1 GVLGQQEVDL
11 VVAVGDGGVAAVDV
25 VHAVDGV
32 DSLIQCDAVDGGRA
46 DGLGGVT
53 AVGLAGEVEV
63 QDHVALGGAHGVTVD
78 RPGGGGA
85 FEGATVEKLLGGA
98 PVVAL
103 VDDAAFGA
111 GAGDGVALPA
121 AAGGDPDDVGGVE
134 GDGGDQDVIA
144 VGHHDHVRVGAHRI
158 AQDAFDLVD
167 LPDAVELV
175 AGGGAQH
182 QAGPLPAGAG
192 GGDVEFI
199 DFEDHMGG
207 FAPGE

>member
-1 GVLGQQEVDL
+1 
-11 VVAVGDGGVAAVDV
+11 
-25 VHAVDGV
+25 
-32 DSLIQCDAVDGGRA
+32 
-46 DGLGGVT
+46 
-53 AVGLAGEVEV
+53 
-63 QDHVALGGAHGVTVD
+63 
-78 RPGGGGA
+78 PGGGGA

-175 AGGGAQH
+175 AGEVEQH
-182 QAGPLPAGAG
+182 QAGRLQAGDG

-207 FAPGE
+207 FAPGEQRGDDAGVHVVTALIGGDGELPAHGGGQHAGGGGFAVGAGHQRDGAVAGEGGHDLRVDGVGHESTDHATGSATGDS